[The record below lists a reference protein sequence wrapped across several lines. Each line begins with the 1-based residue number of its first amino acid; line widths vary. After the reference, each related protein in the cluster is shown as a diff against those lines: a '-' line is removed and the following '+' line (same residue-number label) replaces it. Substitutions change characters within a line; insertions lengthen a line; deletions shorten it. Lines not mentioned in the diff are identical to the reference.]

1 MRKRLLIV
9 FSVLLFLLC
18 LSVVS
23 ATDENTNSSIVAQDY
38 DGNEFYVDLG
48 GDDSNSGQLNSP
60 FNSINKAVEVSKS
73 NDNVVIHLGE
83 GTFEGNGNVMI
94 SINKAHLSQGGSITI
109 VGAGADKT
117 IIKGSSAYYAFN
129 IYADSV
135 VTLRDLSIV
144 DCKSV
149 EGGAI
154 CNSGTLLVDNCIF
167 RNNFAFNTGGAIS
180 SIENGDCKIYNS
192 VFINNSV
199 ICNDEYENANGG
211 AVYSLK
217 SDLLVDSCRFV
228 GNFAKGNCLNA
239 ISGGAIYSG
248 TTANLNIYSSTF
260 EDNVV
265 TNNGGAV
272 FSYSYVGIYD
282 STFLRNKGTGT
293 YSTGGSIYINGNSN
307 KYSVLNRNIFKDTS
321 VARQGGALYL
331 SYVNVTNCIFENAST
346 TDTGSSNGG
355 GAIYGSSF
363 NLKNNTMTNCVSK
376 SGNGNYIFASSG
388 FNGVVTIL
396 EGKTAD
402 VTSST
407 FTLNAT
413 ATDDMGHPIHGGS
426 YTFYL
431 DDIRIGSAS
440 SVNGFITGTFSKLL
454 DDGKYIVTVS
464 GPLNNNAIVKT
475 TTANVKIDRDYVD
488 YYVSPNGDDDN
499 NDGSKDKPFKTINK
513 AITEAFAKNIY
524 VNIYLLEGTYSGT
537 GNVNLELTKLLGY
550 LNIIGVDGKTIIDG
564 NDKDYAFNFGTTLN
578 VNIKNIIFT
587 NLYSKKYAG
596 LIKGGS
602 GDFTVNID
610 NCTFEKCNAKTLIQI
625 NGKVNDVIMRENVV
639 SSSFITNVISINNL
653 LFENNS
659 GNGHISAEKGIY
671 NSTFVNNKITVK
683 SSTDY
688 GIIYVS
694 RANFVS
700 SNNVFENNT
709 VKGLYINRGSANFT
723 SINDT
728 FVNNDGVSGGA
739 VKGGGTFINAKFINN
754 KATKGGAIY
763 HDYGVLTLKDCIF
776 ENNKADDGD
785 DIYGYIAPNG
795 LTGGSCLNMSNTL
808 TLVST
813 SSSNVKSELKAIFD
827 LGGLKVSGYNIKFYL
842 NGVYKG
848 SAPLVNGVATFVA
861 VANDGKYEIS
871 ASGDYINKTTVVKGV
886 LNVDANPVSVFDVY
900 VSGTGSDESGDGSL
914 AKPFATIKKAF
925 EYGMSQNTLS
935 LTIHIIGTLKGEGNV
950 NLDLAPLIDL
960 TIVGEN
966 KETSIIDAE
975 KNKYIFDFTPAY
987 DNVKVYLKNLTIK
1000 NGVTTTY
1007 PTQGGGKTVDV
1018 GLVRIDGYYLSVDD
1032 CVFRNTTGH
1041 GISADK
1047 LFSTLIVNNTKFIES
1062 SGGVYSATK
1071 ALNVI
1076 VANTEFINC
1085 NLGVNKNGRTV
1096 YLTGLIA
1103 VSDIFISSSS
1113 IPRYNVTQVLLDNVT
1128 FDGNYKGTKTVGSAL
1143 YLEGT
1148 NATVINSKFINLKD
1162 ISAIHAFSSSG
1173 YKCNVTIIGTYFE
1186 NNTRDIDYGY
1196 GATNDYRPIF
1206 WLINSTF
1213 INSGAFACP
1222 DMRYQ
1227 DAWWVVNNT
1236 KFINMTNQVLFRG
1249 SVSSTHKDD
1258 SLPDGVN
1265 NIITIINSLFLNN
1278 EKGVHFIG
1286 GNVTGSSFYNTVVT
1300 ASGRAYIVY
1309 LDNNFWNSS
1318 EPTYVYSPTISCDTW
1333 LVQAL
1338 VTDNASG
1345 PVQTIKL
1352 VYLAFNG
1359 TDYSYYDVS
1368 KVPIFDVNANLT
1380 VSNGVINPNKGI
1392 FNTDGLT
1399 ANYTYNGVGN
1409 QTVTATLSDGNIL
1422 KLNVTFYRI
1431 DTFTN
1436 MTISNNAPQ
1445 TGDYITVN
1453 VVVRDKNGKLLNGSV
1468 NVYLNSVLKGTIS
1481 LINGMGSF
1489 DVLAEKT
1496 GPCEIFVNYTGDLDN
1511 SYSSNMTIVSVKNT
1525 QMNVSV
1531 SDSDSASNVTF
1542 TVDFDHVA
1550 NGFVFVTIGGVT
1562 YNATVLGKEA
1572 KVIVPPLAV
1581 GKYDAIVSYNGVVNK
1596 TVAVNISPDRN
1607 PVLNISD
1614 IVMIYK
1620 DGTRMVAVLTDY
1632 KGNPIANATVY
1643 FSINGVT
1650 YVRTTDVNGSASIGL
1665 NLGSGVY
1672 GASVYY
1678 NGSDMYDK
1686 VSKNITVTI
1695 NPTVLADDLVK
1706 MYKNATKFSA
1716 KFTDSTGKALV
1727 NSDVRFNINGVFYT
1741 RTTDANGVASLAIN
1755 LRPGDY
1761 ILTAYNPVNGEQKG
1775 VTITVK
1781 SLIVQNDLTKYYLN
1795 ASRFQATIYNKDG
1808 SLAVN
1813 KNVTFNINGVFY
1825 IRTTD
1830 SNGVVSLAINLRP
1843 GDYII
1848 TTIFDGLDIGNKV
1861 TVLPT
1866 LVTKDLN
1873 MKYMDGSNF
1882 TAQTLDSQGKALAN
1896 QNVSFNVNGVFYHR
1910 ITNEDG
1916 IASLRIRL
1924 MSGEYIITSYWNNF
1938 QTGNTIK
1945 ISP

>member
-1 MRKRLLIV
+1 MRNKLAILILLI
-9 FSVLLFLLC
+9 LFIVSISC
-18 LSVVS
+18 VS
-23 ATDENTNSSIVAQDY
+23 AE
-38 DGNEFYVDLG
+38 
-48 GDDSNSGQLNSP
+48 DSNSVSVLSGSNSDVYVSPTGNDNNVGDVNNP
-60 FNSINKAVEVSKS
+60 FATINKAIDSNVS
-73 NDNVVIHLGE
+73 NIHLSE
-83 GTFEGNGNVMI
+83 GKFIGTGNNGLTI
-94 SINKAHLSQGGSITI
+94 ENKSITI
-109 VGAGADKT
+109 IGAGADKT
-117 IIKGSSAYYAFN
+117 IIDLNKTQFMDIKSTS
-129 IYADSV
+129 SV
-135 VTLRDLSIV
+135 VLTNLTIINGYT
-144 DCKSV
+144 KY
-149 EGGAI
+149 GGAI
-154 CNSGTLLVDNCIF
+154 YNNGNLTIQNCNF
-167 RNNFAFNTGGAIS
+167 
-180 SIENGDCKIYNS
+180 K
-192 VFINNSV
+192 NNS
-199 ICNDEYENANGG
+199 AT
-211 AVYSLK
+211 
-217 SDLLVDSCRFV
+217 
-228 GNFAKGNCLNA
+228 
-239 ISGGAIYSG
+239 SGGAIYNNG
-248 TTANLNIYSSTF
+248 NLDIYYSTF

-265 TNNGGAV
+265 TDRGGAV
-272 FSYSYVGIYD
+272 LSYSYVGIYD
-282 STFLRNKGTGT
+282 STFIRNKGTGT
-293 YSTGGSIYINGNSN
+293 SSTGGSIYINGNSN

-321 VARQGGALYL
+321 VVRQGGALYL

-363 NLKNNTMTNCVSK
+363 NLKNNTMTNCVAK
-376 SGNGNYIFASSG
+376 SGNGNYIFASYD

-402 VTSST
+402 ITSST

-413 ATDDMGHPIHGGS
+413 VTDDMGHPIHGGS

-440 SVNGFITGTFSKLL
+440 SVNGFINGTFSKLL
-454 DDGKYIVTVS
+454 DDGKYTVTVS
-464 GPLNNNAIVKT
+464 DPLNDNAVVKKA
-475 TTANVKIDRDYVD
+475 TANVKIDRDYVD
-488 YYVSPNGDDDN
+488 YYVSPDGDDVN

-564 NDKDYAFNFGTTLN
+564 NGKDYAFNFGTTLN
-578 VNIKNIIFT
+578 VNLKNIIFT
-587 NLYSKKYAG
+587 NLYNKKYVD

-610 NCTFEKCNAKTLIQI
+610 NCTFEKCNARYLIKTNGEI
-625 NGKVNDVIMRENVV
+625 NNVIMRDNNIA
-639 SSSFITNVISINNL
+639 SSFISGAISIDNL

-659 GNGHISAEKGIY
+659 GNGQISSIEKGIY
-671 NSTFVNNKITVK
+671 NSTFINNKITAK
-683 SSTDY
+683 STNDY
-688 GIIYVS
+688 GIISVS
-694 RANFVS
+694 DANFVS

-709 VKGLYINRGSANFT
+709 VKGFSISRGCANFT

-728 FVNNDGVSGGA
+728 FINNAGVTGGA
-739 VKGGGTFINAKFINN
+739 VKGGGTFIHAKFINN
-754 KATKGGAIY
+754 TATKGGAIY
-763 HDYGVLTLKDCIF
+763 HDSNALTLKDCIF

-785 DIYGYIAPNG
+785 DIYGYIATNG
-795 LTGGSCLNMSNTL
+795 MTRGLCLNMSNTL

-813 SSSNVKSELKAIFD
+813 NSSSIKSELKAIFD

-871 ASGDYINKTTVVKGV
+871 ASGDYINKTTVVNGV

-935 LTIHIIGTLKGEGNV
+935 LIIHIIGTLKGEGNV

-1000 NGVTTTY
+1000 NGVTTKY
-1007 PTQGGGKTVDV
+1007 PSQGGGATVDV
-1018 GLVRIDGYYLSVDD
+1018 GLVRIDGYYLNVDN

-1128 FDGNYKGTKTVGSAL
+1128 FDGKYNGTKTVGSAL

-1196 GATNDYRPIF
+1196 GQTNDYRPIF

-1222 DMRYQ
+1222 DIRYQ

-1249 SVSSTHKDD
+1249 SISSTHKDD
-1258 SLPDGVN
+1258 PLPDGVN

-1278 EKGVHFIG
+1278 EKGVRFIG

-1300 ASGRAYIVY
+1300 AGGSYGVY

-1318 EPTYVYSPTISCDTW
+1318 EPTYVYSPSISCGSW
-1333 LVQAL
+1333 IVPAL

-1368 KVPIFDVNANLT
+1368 KVPILDVNAT
-1380 VSNGVINPNKGI
+1380 FSVSGGIINPGAGI
-1392 FNTDGLT
+1392 FTRDGLT

-1562 YNATVLGKEA
+1562 YNATVSGKEA

-1632 KGNPIANATVY
+1632 LGNPIANAIVY
-1643 FSINGVT
+1643 FTINGKT
-1650 YVRTTDVNGSASIGL
+1650 YNKTTDVNGTASMGL
-1665 NLGSGVY
+1665 NLASNVY
-1672 GASVYY
+1672 KATVSY
-1678 NGSDMYDK
+1678 NGSDKYNA

-1695 NPTVLADDLVK
+1695 NPTIVADDLVK
-1706 MYKNATKFSA
+1706 MYQNATRFYA
-1716 KFTDSTGKALV
+1716 KFTDSTGKAIA
-1727 NSDVRFNINGVFYT
+1727 NKEIRFNINGVFYT
-1741 RTTDANGVASLAIN
+1741 KKTDKDGMADLGIM
-1755 LRPGDY
+1755 LRPGSY
-1761 ILTAYNPVNGEQKG
+1761 ILTAYNPVTGEEKG
-1775 VTITVK
+1775 FNITVK
-1781 SLIVQNDLTKYYLN
+1781 SLIMQNDLTKYYLN
-1795 ASRFQATIYNKDG
+1795 ASRFEATVYNKDG
-1808 SLAVN
+1808 FLAVN
-1813 KNVTFNINGVFY
+1813 KEVTFNINGVFY
-1825 IRTTD
+1825 TKTTD
-1830 SNGVVSLAINLRP
+1830 KNGVASLGIALRP
-1843 GDYII
+1843 GNYTI
-1848 TTIFDGLDIGNKV
+1848 TTMYDGLDIGNRV
-1861 TVLPT
+1861 SVLPT

-1873 MKYMDGSNF
+1873 MKHLDGSNF
-1882 TAQTLDSQGKALAN
+1882 TALTLDGQGKPLAN
-1896 QNVSFNVNGVFYHR
+1896 QNVSFNVNGVFYHKV
-1910 ITNEDG
+1910 TNKEG
-1916 IASLRIRL
+1916 IASLGIRL
-1924 MSGEYIITSYWNNF
+1924 MSGEYIITSYWNDF

>member
-1 MRKRLLIV
+1 MRNKLAILTLLI
-9 FSVLLFLLC
+9 LFIVSISC
-18 LSVVS
+18 VS
-23 ATDENTNSSIVAQDY
+23 AE
-38 DGNEFYVDLG
+38 
-48 GDDSNSGQLNSP
+48 DSNSVSVLSDSNSDVYVSPTGNDNNVGDVNNP
-60 FNSINKAVEVSKS
+60 FATINKAIDSNVS
-73 NDNVVIHLGE
+73 NIHLSE
-83 GTFEGNGNVMI
+83 GKFIGAGNNGLTI
-94 SINKAHLSQGGSITI
+94 ENKSITI
-109 VGAGADKT
+109 IGAGADKT
-117 IIKGSSAYYAFN
+117 IIDLNKTQFMDIKSTS
-129 IYADSV
+129 SV
-135 VTLRDLSIV
+135 VLTNLTIINGYT
-144 DCKSV
+144 KY
-149 EGGAI
+149 GGAI
-154 CNSGTLLVDNCIF
+154 YNNGNLTIQNCNF
-167 RNNFAFNTGGAIS
+167 
-180 SIENGDCKIYNS
+180 K
-192 VFINNSV
+192 NNS
-199 ICNDEYENANGG
+199 AT
-211 AVYSLK
+211 
-217 SDLLVDSCRFV
+217 
-228 GNFAKGNCLNA
+228 
-239 ISGGAIYSG
+239 SGGAIYSG
-248 TTANLNIYSSTF
+248 TSANLDIYYSTF

-265 TNNGGAV
+265 TDRGGAI

-282 STFLRNKGTGT
+282 STFIRNKGTGT
-293 YSTGGSIYINGNSN
+293 SSTGGSIYINGNSN

-321 VARQGGALYL
+321 VARQGGAIYL
-331 SYVNVTNCIFENAST
+331 SYGNVTNCIFENAST
-346 TDTGSSNGG
+346 TATGSSYGG

-363 NLKNNTMTNCVSK
+363 NLKNNTMTNCVAK

-402 VTSST
+402 ITSST

-440 SVNGFITGTFSKLL
+440 SVNGFINGTFSKLL
-454 DDGKYIVTVS
+454 DDGKYTVTVS
-464 GPLNNNAIVKT
+464 GPLNDNAVVKKA
-475 TTANVKIDRDYVD
+475 TANVKIDRDYVD
-488 YYVSPNGDDDN
+488 YYVSPDGDDVN

-564 NDKDYAFNFGTTLN
+564 NGKDYAFNFGTTLN

-587 NLYSKKYAG
+587 NLYNKKYAG
-596 LIKGGS
+596 LIEGGS

-610 NCTFEKCNAKTLIQI
+610 NCTFEKCNAKYLIETNGEI
-625 NGKVNDVIMRENVV
+625 NNVIMRDNNIA
-639 SSSFITNVISINNL
+639 SSFISGAVSIDNL

-659 GNGHISAEKGIY
+659 NGQIRSIEKGIY
-671 NSTFVNNKITVK
+671 NSTFINNKITAK
-683 SSTDY
+683 STNDY
-688 GIIYVS
+688 GIISVS
-694 RANFVS
+694 DANFVS

-709 VKGLYINRGSANFT
+709 VKGFSISRGCANFT

-728 FVNNDGVSGGA
+728 FINNAGVTGGA
-739 VKGGGTFINAKFINN
+739 VKGGGTFIHAKFINN
-754 KATKGGAIY
+754 TATKGGAIY
-763 HDYGVLTLKDCIF
+763 HDSNVLTLKDCIF

-785 DIYGYIAPNG
+785 DIYGFIATNG
-795 LTGGSCLNMSNTL
+795 MTGGLCLNMSNTL

-813 SSSNVKSELKAIFD
+813 NSSSIKSELKAIFD

-848 SAPLVNGVATFVA
+848 SAPLVNSVATFVA

-871 ASGDYINKTTVVKGV
+871 ASGDYINKTTVVNGV

-935 LTIHIIGTLKGEGNV
+935 LIIHIIGTLKGEGNV

-1000 NGVTTTY
+1000 NGVTTKY
-1007 PTQGGGKTVDV
+1007 PSQGGGATVDV
-1018 GLVRIDGYYLSVDD
+1018 GLVRIDGYYLNVDD

-1128 FDGNYKGTKTVGSAL
+1128 FDGNYNGTKTVGSAL

-1148 NATVINSKFINLKD
+1148 NTTVINSKFINLKD

-1196 GATNDYRPIF
+1196 GQTNDYRPIF

-1222 DMRYQ
+1222 DIRYQ

-1249 SVSSTHKDD
+1249 SISSTHKDD
-1258 SLPDGVN
+1258 PLPDGVN

-1278 EKGVHFIG
+1278 EKGVRFIG

-1300 ASGRAYIVY
+1300 AGGSYGVY

-1318 EPTYVYSPTISCDTW
+1318 EPTYVYSPSISCGSW
-1333 LVQAL
+1333 IVPAL

-1368 KVPIFDVNANLT
+1368 KVPILDVNAT
-1380 VSNGVINPNKGI
+1380 FSVSGGIINPGAGI
-1392 FNTDGLT
+1392 FTRDGLT

-1409 QTVTATLSDGNIL
+1409 QVVTATLSDGNIL

-1562 YNATVLGKEA
+1562 YNATVSGKEA

-1775 VTITVK
+1775 VNITVK

-1873 MKYMDGSNF
+1873 MKYLDGSNF
-1882 TAQTLDSQGKALAN
+1882 TAQVLDGKGTPLAN
-1896 QNVSFNVNGVFYHR
+1896 QTVSFNVNGVFYHR

>member
-1 MRKRLLIV
+1 MRNKLAILILLI
-9 FSVLLFLLC
+9 LFIVSISC
-18 LSVVS
+18 VS
-23 ATDENTNSSIVAQDY
+23 AE
-38 DGNEFYVDLG
+38 
-48 GDDSNSGQLNSP
+48 DSNSVSVLSGSNSDVYVSPTGNDNNVGDVNNP
-60 FNSINKAVEVSKS
+60 FATINKAIDSNVS
-73 NDNVVIHLGE
+73 NIHLSE
-83 GTFEGNGNVMI
+83 GKFIGTGNNGLTI
-94 SINKAHLSQGGSITI
+94 ENKSITI
-109 VGAGADKT
+109 IGAGADKT
-117 IIKGSSAYYAFN
+117 IIDLNKTQFMDIKSTS
-129 IYADSV
+129 SV
-135 VTLRDLSIV
+135 VLTNLTIINGYT
-144 DCKSV
+144 KY
-149 EGGAI
+149 GGAI
-154 CNSGTLLVDNCIF
+154 YNNGNLTIQNCNF
-167 RNNFAFNTGGAIS
+167 
-180 SIENGDCKIYNS
+180 K
-192 VFINNSV
+192 NNS
-199 ICNDEYENANGG
+199 AT
-211 AVYSLK
+211 
-217 SDLLVDSCRFV
+217 
-228 GNFAKGNCLNA
+228 
-239 ISGGAIYSG
+239 SGGAIYNNG
-248 TTANLNIYSSTF
+248 NLDIYYSTF

-265 TNNGGAV
+265 TDRGGAV
-272 FSYSYVGIYD
+272 LSYSYVGIYD
-282 STFLRNKGTGT
+282 STFIRNKGTGT
-293 YSTGGSIYINGNSN
+293 SSTGGSIYINGNSN

-321 VARQGGALYL
+321 VVRRGGALYL

-363 NLKNNTMTNCVSK
+363 NLKNNTMTNCVAK
-376 SGNGNYIFASSG
+376 SGNGNYIFASYD

-402 VTSST
+402 ITSST

-440 SVNGFITGTFSKLL
+440 SVNGFINGTFSKLL
-454 DDGKYIVTVS
+454 DDGKYTVTVS
-464 GPLNNNAIVKT
+464 DPLNDNAVVKKA
-475 TTANVKIDRDYVD
+475 TANVKIDRDYVD
-488 YYVSPNGDDDN
+488 YYVSPDGDDVN

-564 NDKDYAFNFGTTLN
+564 NGKDYAFNFGTTLN
-578 VNIKNIIFT
+578 VNLKNIIFT
-587 NLYSKKYAG
+587 NLYNKKYVD

-610 NCTFEKCNAKTLIQI
+610 NCTFEKCNARYLIKTNGEI
-625 NGKVNDVIMRENVV
+625 NNVIMRDNNIA
-639 SSSFITNVISINNL
+639 SSFISGAISIDNL

-659 GNGHISAEKGIY
+659 GNGQISSIEKGIY
-671 NSTFVNNKITVK
+671 NSTFINNKITAK
-683 SSTDY
+683 STNDY
-688 GIIYVS
+688 GIISVS
-694 RANFVS
+694 DANFVS

-709 VKGLYINRGSANFT
+709 VKGFSISRGCANFT

-728 FVNNDGVSGGA
+728 FINNAGVTGGA
-739 VKGGGTFINAKFINN
+739 VKGGGTFIHAKFINN
-754 KATKGGAIY
+754 TATKGGAIY
-763 HDYGVLTLKDCIF
+763 HDSGALTLKDCIF

-785 DIYGYIAPNG
+785 DIYGFIATNMNWN
-795 LTGGSCLNMSNTL
+795 LCLNMSNTL

-813 SSSNVKSELKAIFD
+813 NSSSIKSELNAIFD

-871 ASGDYINKTTVVKGV
+871 ASGDYINKTTVVNGV

-935 LTIHIIGTLKGEGNV
+935 LIIHIIGTLKGEGNV

-1000 NGVTTTY
+1000 NGVTTKY
-1007 PTQGGGKTVDV
+1007 PSQGSGYVVDT
-1018 GLVRIDGYYLSVDD
+1018 GLVRIDGYYLNVDN

-1062 SGGVYSATK
+1062 SGGVSSAR

-1085 NLGVNKNGRTV
+1085 NLGVINNGRTV

-1103 VSDIFISSSS
+1103 ISDIFSSTSSS
-1113 IPRYNVTQVLLDNVT
+1113 PRYNVTQVLLDNVT
-1128 FDGNYKGTKTVGSAL
+1128 FDGNYNGTKTVGSAL
-1143 YLEGT
+1143 YLSGT
-1148 NATVINSKFINLKD
+1148 NTTVINSKFINLKD

-1196 GATNDYRPIF
+1196 GQTNDYRPIF

-1249 SVSSTHKDD
+1249 SVSSPHKDD
-1258 SLPDGVN
+1258 PLPDGVN

-1278 EKGVHFIG
+1278 EKGVRFIG

-1300 ASGRAYIVY
+1300 AGGSYGVY

-1318 EPTYVYSPTISCDTW
+1318 EPTYVYSPSISCGSW
-1333 LVQAL
+1333 IVPAL

-1368 KVPIFDVNANLT
+1368 KVPILDVNAT
-1380 VSNGVINPNKGI
+1380 FSVSGGIINPGAGI
-1392 FNTDGLT
+1392 FTRDGLT

-1409 QTVTATLSDGNIL
+1409 QVVTATLSDGNIL

-1436 MTISNNAPQ
+1436 MTISNNVPQ

-1562 YNATVLGKEA
+1562 YNATVSGKEA

-1632 KGNPIANATVY
+1632 LGNPIANAIVY
-1643 FSINGVT
+1643 FTINGQT
-1650 YVRTTDVNGSASIGL
+1650 YNKTTDVNGTASMGL
-1665 NLGSGVY
+1665 NLASNVY
-1672 GASVYY
+1672 KTTVSYK
-1678 NGSDMYDK
+1678 GSDKYNA

-1695 NPTVLADDLVK
+1695 NPTIVADDLVK
-1706 MYKNATKFSA
+1706 MYQNATRFYA
-1716 KFTDSTGKALV
+1716 KFTDSTGKAIA
-1727 NSDVRFNINGVFYT
+1727 NKEIRFNINGVFYT
-1741 RTTDANGVASLAIN
+1741 KKTDKDGVADLGIM
-1755 LRPGDY
+1755 LRPGNY
-1761 ILTAYNPVNGEQKG
+1761 ILTAYNPVTGEEKG
-1775 VTITVK
+1775 FNITVK
-1781 SLIVQNDLTKYYLN
+1781 SLIMQNDLTKYYLN
-1795 ASRFQATIYNKDG
+1795 ASRFEATVYNKDG

-1813 KNVTFNINGVFY
+1813 KEVTFNINGVFY
-1825 IRTTD
+1825 HKKTD
-1830 SNGVVSLAINLRP
+1830 ENGVASLGIALRP
-1843 GDYII
+1843 GEYTI
-1848 TTIFDGLDIGNKV
+1848 TTMYDGLDIGNRV
-1861 TVLPT
+1861 SVLPT

-1873 MKYMDGSNF
+1873 MKHLDGSNF
-1882 TAQTLDSQGKALAN
+1882 TALTLDGQGKPLAN
-1896 QNVSFNVNGVFYHR
+1896 QNVSFNVNGVFYHKV
-1910 ITNEDG
+1910 TNKEG
-1916 IASLRIRL
+1916 IASLGIRL
-1924 MSGEYIITSYWNNF
+1924 MSGEYIITSYWNDF

-1945 ISP
+1945 ISS

>member
-1 MRKRLLIV
+1 MRNKLAILILLI
-9 FSVLLFLLC
+9 LFIVSISC
-18 LSVVS
+18 VS
-23 ATDENTNSSIVAQDY
+23 AE
-38 DGNEFYVDLG
+38 
-48 GDDSNSGQLNSP
+48 DSNSVSVLSGSNSDVYVSPTGNDNNVGDVNNP
-60 FNSINKAVEVSKS
+60 FATINKAIDSNVS
-73 NDNVVIHLGE
+73 NIHLSE
-83 GTFEGNGNVMI
+83 GKFIGTGNNGLTI
-94 SINKAHLSQGGSITI
+94 ENKSITI
-109 VGAGADKT
+109 IGAGADKT
-117 IIKGSSAYYAFN
+117 IIDLNKTQFMDIKSTS
-129 IYADSV
+129 SV
-135 VTLRDLSIV
+135 VLTNLTIINGYT
-144 DCKSV
+144 KY
-149 EGGAI
+149 GGAI
-154 CNSGTLLVDNCIF
+154 YNNGNLTIQNCNF
-167 RNNFAFNTGGAIS
+167 
-180 SIENGDCKIYNS
+180 K
-192 VFINNSV
+192 NNS
-199 ICNDEYENANGG
+199 AT
-211 AVYSLK
+211 
-217 SDLLVDSCRFV
+217 
-228 GNFAKGNCLNA
+228 
-239 ISGGAIYSG
+239 SGGAIYSG
-248 TTANLNIYSSTF
+248 TSANLDIYYSTF

-265 TNNGGAV
+265 TDRGGAI

-282 STFLRNKGTGT
+282 STFIRNKGTGT
-293 YSTGGSIYINGNSN
+293 SSTGGSIYINGNSN

-321 VARQGGALYL
+321 VARQGGAIYL
-331 SYVNVTNCIFENAST
+331 SYGNVTNCIFENAST
-346 TDTGSSNGG
+346 TATGSSYGG

-363 NLKNNTMTNCVSK
+363 NLKNNTMTNCVAK

-402 VTSST
+402 ITSST

-440 SVNGFITGTFSKLL
+440 SVNGFINGTFSKLL
-454 DDGKYIVTVS
+454 DDGKYTVTVS
-464 GPLNNNAIVKT
+464 GPLNDNAVVKKA
-475 TTANVKIDRDYVD
+475 TANVKIDRDYVD
-488 YYVSPNGDDDN
+488 YYVSPDGDDVN

-564 NDKDYAFNFGTTLN
+564 NGKDYAFNFGTTLN

-587 NLYSKKYAG
+587 NLYNKKYAG
-596 LIKGGS
+596 LIEGGS

-610 NCTFEKCNAKTLIQI
+610 NCTFEKCNAKYLIETNGEI
-625 NGKVNDVIMRENVV
+625 NNVIMRDNNIASRFISGAV
-639 SSSFITNVISINNL
+639 SIDNL

-659 GNGHISAEKGIY
+659 GNGQISSIEKGIY
-671 NSTFVNNKITVK
+671 NSTFINNKITAK
-683 SSTDY
+683 STNDY
-688 GIIYVS
+688 GIISVS
-694 RANFVS
+694 DANFVS

-709 VKGLYINRGSANFT
+709 VKGFSISRGCANFT

-728 FVNNDGVSGGA
+728 FINNAGVTGGA
-739 VKGGGTFINAKFINN
+739 VKGGGTFIHAKFINN
-754 KATKGGAIY
+754 TATKGGAIY
-763 HDYGVLTLKDCIF
+763 HDSNVLTLKDCIF

-785 DIYGYIAPNG
+785 DIYGFIATNG
-795 LTGGSCLNMSNTL
+795 MTGGLCLNMSNTL

-813 SSSNVKSELKAIFD
+813 NSSSIKSELKAIFD

-848 SAPLVNGVATFVA
+848 SAPLVNSVATFVA

-871 ASGDYINKTTVVKGV
+871 ASGDYINKTTVVNGV

-935 LTIHIIGTLKGEGNV
+935 LIIHIIGTLKGEGNV

-1000 NGVTTTY
+1000 NGVTTKY
-1007 PTQGGGKTVDV
+1007 PSQGGGATVDV
-1018 GLVRIDGYYLSVDD
+1018 GLVRIDGYYLNVDD

-1103 VSDIFISSSS
+1103 VSDIFSSSS
-1113 IPRYNVTQVLLDNVT
+1113 SSPRYNVTQVLLDNVT
-1128 FDGNYKGTKTVGSAL
+1128 FDGKYNGTKTVGSAL

-1196 GATNDYRPIF
+1196 GQTNDYRPIF

-1222 DMRYQ
+1222 DIRYQ

-1249 SVSSTHKDD
+1249 SISSTHKDD
-1258 SLPDGVN
+1258 PLPDGVN

-1278 EKGVHFIG
+1278 EKGVRFIG

-1300 ASGRAYIVY
+1300 AGGSYGVY

-1318 EPTYVYSPTISCDTW
+1318 EPTYVYSPSISCGSW
-1333 LVQAL
+1333 IVPAL

-1368 KVPIFDVNANLT
+1368 KVPILDVNAT
-1380 VSNGVINPNKGI
+1380 FSVSGGIINPGAGI
-1392 FNTDGLT
+1392 FTRDGLT

-1620 DGTRMVAVLTDY
+1620 DGTKMVAVLTDY
-1632 KGNPIANATVY
+1632 LGNPIANATVY
-1643 FSINGVT
+1643 FTINGKT
-1650 YVRTTDVNGSASIGL
+1650 YAKSTDANGTASMGL
-1665 NLGSGVY
+1665 NLASNVY
-1672 GASVYY
+1672 KATVSY
-1678 NGSDMYDK
+1678 NGSDMYNA

-1695 NPTVLADDLVK
+1695 NPTIISKDLVK
-1706 MYKNATKFSA
+1706 MYQNATRFYA
-1716 KFTDSTGKALV
+1716 KFTDSTGKAIA
-1727 NSDVRFNINGVFYT
+1727 NKEIRFNINGVFYT
-1741 RTTDANGVASLAIN
+1741 KKTDKDGVADLGIM
-1755 LRPGDY
+1755 LRPGSY
-1761 ILTAYNPVNGEQKG
+1761 ILTAYNPVTGEEKG
-1775 VTITVK
+1775 FNITVK
-1781 SLIVQNDLTKYYLN
+1781 SLIMQNDLTKYYLN
-1795 ASRFQATIYNKDG
+1795 ASKFQATVYNKDG

-1813 KNVTFNINGVFY
+1813 KEVTFNINGVFY
-1825 IRTTD
+1825 HKKTD
-1830 SNGVVSLAINLRP
+1830 EKGVASLGIALRP
-1843 GDYII
+1843 GNYTI
-1848 TTIFDGLDIGNKV
+1848 TTMYDGLDIGNRV
-1861 TVLPT
+1861 SVLPT

-1873 MKYMDGSNF
+1873 MKHLDGSNF
-1882 TAQTLDSQGKALAN
+1882 TALTLDGQGKPLAN
-1896 QNVSFNVNGVFYHR
+1896 QNVSFNVNGVFYHKV
-1910 ITNEDG
+1910 TNKEG
-1916 IASLRIRL
+1916 IASLGIRL
-1924 MSGEYIITSYWNNF
+1924 MSGEYIITSYWNDF

>member
-1 MRKRLLIV
+1 MRNKLAILILLI
-9 FSVLLFLLC
+9 LFIVSISC
-18 LSVVS
+18 VS
-23 ATDENTNSSIVAQDY
+23 AE
-38 DGNEFYVDLG
+38 
-48 GDDSNSGQLNSP
+48 DSNSVSVLSGSNSDVYVSPTGNDNNVGDVNNP
-60 FNSINKAVEVSKS
+60 FATINKAIDSNVS
-73 NDNVVIHLGE
+73 NIHLSE
-83 GTFEGNGNVMI
+83 GKFIGTGNNGLTI
-94 SINKAHLSQGGSITI
+94 ENKSITI
-109 VGAGADKT
+109 IGAGADKT
-117 IIKGSSAYYAFN
+117 IIDLNKTQFMDIKSTS
-129 IYADSV
+129 SV
-135 VTLRDLSIV
+135 VLTNLTIINGYT
-144 DCKSV
+144 KY
-149 EGGAI
+149 GGAI
-154 CNSGTLLVDNCIF
+154 YNNGNLTIQNCNF
-167 RNNFAFNTGGAIS
+167 
-180 SIENGDCKIYNS
+180 K
-192 VFINNSV
+192 NNS
-199 ICNDEYENANGG
+199 AT
-211 AVYSLK
+211 
-217 SDLLVDSCRFV
+217 
-228 GNFAKGNCLNA
+228 
-239 ISGGAIYSG
+239 SGGAIYNNG
-248 TTANLNIYSSTF
+248 NLDIYYSTF

-265 TNNGGAV
+265 TGRGGAI

-282 STFLRNKGTGT
+282 STFIRNKGTGT
-293 YSTGGSIYINGNSN
+293 SSTGGSIYINGNSN
-307 KYSVLNRNIFKDTS
+307 KYSVLNRNIFKDTF
-321 VARQGGALYL
+321 VVQKGGALYL

-363 NLKNNTMTNCVSK
+363 NLKNNTMTNCVAK
-376 SGNGNYIFASSG
+376 SGNGNYIFASYD

-402 VTSST
+402 ITSST

-440 SVNGFITGTFSKLL
+440 SVNGFINGTFSKLL
-454 DDGKYIVTVS
+454 DDGKYTVTVS
-464 GPLNNNAIVKT
+464 GPLNDNAVVKKA
-475 TTANVKIDRDYVD
+475 TANVKIDRDYVD
-488 YYVSPNGDDDN
+488 YYVSPDGDDVN

-564 NDKDYAFNFGTTLN
+564 NGKDYAFNFGTTLN
-578 VNIKNIIFT
+578 VNLKNIIFT
-587 NLYSKKYAG
+587 NLYNKKYVD

-610 NCTFEKCNAKTLIQI
+610 NCTFEKCNARYLIKTNGEI
-625 NGKVNDVIMRENVV
+625 NNVIMRDNNIA
-639 SSSFITNVISINNL
+639 SSFISGAISIDNL

-659 GNGHISAEKGIY
+659 GNGQISSIEKGIY
-671 NSTFVNNKITVK
+671 NSTFINNKITAK
-683 SSTDY
+683 STNDY
-688 GIIYVS
+688 GIISVS
-694 RANFVS
+694 DANFVS

-709 VKGLYINRGSANFT
+709 VKGFSISRECANFT

-728 FVNNDGVSGGA
+728 FINNAGVTGGA
-739 VKGGGTFINAKFINN
+739 VKGGGTFIHAKFINN
-754 KATKGGAIY
+754 TATKGGAIY
-763 HDYGVLTLKDCIF
+763 HDSNALTLKDCIF

-785 DIYGYIAPNG
+785 DIYGYIATNG
-795 LTGGSCLNMSNTL
+795 MTRGLCLNMSNTL

-813 SSSNVKSELKAIFD
+813 NSSSIKSELKAIFD

-871 ASGDYINKTTVVKGV
+871 ASGDYINKTTVVNGV

-935 LTIHIIGTLKGEGNV
+935 LIIHIIGTLKGEGNV

-1000 NGVTTTY
+1000 NGVTTKY
-1007 PTQGGGKTVDV
+1007 PSQGGGATVDV
-1018 GLVRIDGYYLSVDD
+1018 GLVRIDGYYLNVDN

-1128 FDGNYKGTKTVGSAL
+1128 FDGNYNGTKTVGSAL

-1196 GATNDYRPIF
+1196 GQTNDYRPIF

-1222 DMRYQ
+1222 DIRYQ

-1249 SVSSTHKDD
+1249 SISSTHKDD
-1258 SLPDGVN
+1258 PLPDGVN

-1278 EKGVHFIG
+1278 EKGVRFIG

-1300 ASGRAYIVY
+1300 AGGSYGVY

-1318 EPTYVYSPTISCDTW
+1318 EPTYVYSPSISCGSW
-1333 LVQAL
+1333 IVPAL

-1368 KVPIFDVNANLT
+1368 KVPILDVNAT
-1380 VSNGVINPNKGI
+1380 FSVSGGIINPGAGI
-1392 FNTDGLT
+1392 FTRDGLT

-1409 QTVTATLSDGNIL
+1409 QVVTATLSDGNIL

-1436 MTISNNAPQ
+1436 MTISNNVPQ

-1468 NVYLNSVLKGTIS
+1468 NVYLNSVLKGIIS

-1562 YNATVLGKEA
+1562 YNATVSGKEA

-1632 KGNPIANATVY
+1632 LGNPIANAIVY
-1643 FSINGVT
+1643 FTINGKT
-1650 YVRTTDVNGSASIGL
+1650 YNKTTDVNGTASMGL
-1665 NLGSGVY
+1665 NLASNVY
-1672 GASVYY
+1672 KATVSY
-1678 NGSDMYDK
+1678 NGSDKYNA

-1695 NPTVLADDLVK
+1695 NPTIISKDLVK
-1706 MYKNATKFSA
+1706 MYQNATRFYA
-1716 KFTDSTGKALV
+1716 KFTDSTGKAIA
-1727 NSDVRFNINGVFYT
+1727 NKEIRFNINGVFYT
-1741 RTTDANGVASLAIN
+1741 KKTDKDGVADLGIM
-1755 LRPGDY
+1755 LRPGNY
-1761 ILTAYNPVNGEQKG
+1761 ILTAYNSVTGEEKG
-1775 VTITVK
+1775 FNITVK
-1781 SLIVQNDLTKYYLN
+1781 SLIMQNDLTKYYLN
-1795 ASRFQATIYNKDG
+1795 ASRFEATVYNKDG

-1813 KNVTFNINGVFY
+1813 KEVTFNINGVFY
-1825 IRTTD
+1825 HKKTD
-1830 SNGVVSLAINLRP
+1830 ENGVASLGIALRP
-1843 GDYII
+1843 GEYTI
-1848 TTIFDGLDIGNKV
+1848 TTMVDGLDIGNRV
-1861 TVLPT
+1861 SVLPT

-1873 MKYMDGSNF
+1873 MKHLDGSNF
-1882 TAQTLDSQGKALAN
+1882 TALTLDGQGKPLAN
-1896 QNVSFNVNGVFYHR
+1896 QNVSFNVNGVFYHKV
-1910 ITNEDG
+1910 TNKDG
-1916 IASLRIRL
+1916 IASLGIRL
-1924 MSGEYIITSYWNNF
+1924 MSGEYIITSYWNDF

-1945 ISP
+1945 ISS

>member
-1 MRKRLLIV
+1 MRNKLAILILLI
-9 FSVLLFLLC
+9 LFIVSISC
-18 LSVVS
+18 VS
-23 ATDENTNSSIVAQDY
+23 AE
-38 DGNEFYVDLG
+38 
-48 GDDSNSGQLNSP
+48 DSNSVSVLSGSNSDVYVSPTGNDNNVGDVNNP
-60 FNSINKAVEVSKS
+60 FATINKAIDSNVS
-73 NDNVVIHLGE
+73 NIHLSE
-83 GTFEGNGNVMI
+83 GKFIGTGNNGLTI
-94 SINKAHLSQGGSITI
+94 ENKSITI
-109 VGAGADKT
+109 IGAGADKT
-117 IIKGSSAYYAFN
+117 IIDLNKTQFMDIKSTS
-129 IYADSV
+129 SV
-135 VTLRDLSIV
+135 VLTNLTIINGYT
-144 DCKSV
+144 KY
-149 EGGAI
+149 GGAI
-154 CNSGTLLVDNCIF
+154 YNNGNLTIQNCNF
-167 RNNFAFNTGGAIS
+167 
-180 SIENGDCKIYNS
+180 K
-192 VFINNSV
+192 NNS
-199 ICNDEYENANGG
+199 AT
-211 AVYSLK
+211 
-217 SDLLVDSCRFV
+217 
-228 GNFAKGNCLNA
+228 
-239 ISGGAIYSG
+239 SGGAIYSG
-248 TTANLNIYSSTF
+248 TSANLDIYYSTF

-265 TNNGGAV
+265 TDRGGAI

-282 STFLRNKGTGT
+282 STFIRNKGTGT
-293 YSTGGSIYINGNSN
+293 SSTGGSIYINGNSN

-321 VARQGGALYL
+321 VARQGGAIYL
-331 SYVNVTNCIFENAST
+331 SYGNVTNCIFENAST
-346 TDTGSSNGG
+346 TATGSSYGG

-363 NLKNNTMTNCVSK
+363 NLKNNTMTNCVAK

-402 VTSST
+402 ITSST

-440 SVNGFITGTFSKLL
+440 SVNGFINGTFSKLL
-454 DDGKYIVTVS
+454 DDGKYTVTVS
-464 GPLNNNAIVKT
+464 GPLNDNAVVKKA
-475 TTANVKIDRDYVD
+475 TANVKIDRDYVD
-488 YYVSPNGDDDN
+488 YYVSPDGDDVN

-564 NDKDYAFNFGTTLN
+564 NGKDYAFNFGTTLN

-587 NLYSKKYAG
+587 NLYNKKYAG
-596 LIKGGS
+596 LIEGGS

-610 NCTFEKCNAKTLIQI
+610 NCTFEKCNAKYLIETNGEI
-625 NGKVNDVIMRENVV
+625 NNVIMRDNNIA
-639 SSSFITNVISINNL
+639 SSFISGAVSIDNL

-659 GNGHISAEKGIY
+659 GNGQISSIEKGIY
-671 NSTFVNNKITVK
+671 NSTFINNKITAK
-683 SSTDY
+683 STNDY
-688 GIIYVS
+688 GIISVS
-694 RANFVS
+694 DANFVS

-709 VKGLYINRGSANFT
+709 VKGFSISRGCANFT

-728 FVNNDGVSGGA
+728 FINNAGVTGGA
-739 VKGGGTFINAKFINN
+739 VKGGGTFIHAKFINN
-754 KATKGGAIY
+754 TATKGGAIY
-763 HDYGVLTLKDCIF
+763 HDSNVLTLKDCIF

-785 DIYGYIAPNG
+785 DIYGFIATNG
-795 LTGGSCLNMSNTL
+795 MTGGLCLNMSNTL

-813 SSSNVKSELKAIFD
+813 NSSSIKSELKAIFD

-848 SAPLVNGVATFVA
+848 SAPLVNSVATFVA

-871 ASGDYINKTTVVKGV
+871 ASGDYINKTTVVNGV

-1007 PTQGGGKTVDV
+1007 PTQGGGKTADV

-1103 VSDIFISSSS
+1103 VSDIFSSTSFS
-1113 IPRYNVTQVLLDNVT
+1113 PRYNVTQVLLDNVT
-1128 FDGNYKGTKTVGSAL
+1128 FDGNYNGTKTVGSAL
-1143 YLEGT
+1143 YLSGT
-1148 NATVINSKFINLKD
+1148 NTTVINSKFTNLKD

-1196 GATNDYRPIF
+1196 GQTNDYRPIF

-1222 DMRYQ
+1222 DMRYR

-1249 SVSSTHKDD
+1249 SISSTHKDD

-1278 EKGVHFIG
+1278 ERGVQFIG
-1286 GNVTGSSFYNTVVT
+1286 GNVTGSSFYNTEVT
-1300 ASGRAYIVY
+1300 ASGTAYIVY

-1318 EPTYVYSPTISCDTW
+1318 EPTYVYSPSISCGSW
-1333 LVQAL
+1333 IVPVLVG
-1338 VTDNASG
+1338 DNASG
-1345 PVQTIKL
+1345 PVQVIRL
-1352 VYLAFNG
+1352 VYMAFNG

-1632 KGNPIANATVY
+1632 KSNPIANATVY
-1643 FSINGVT
+1643 FTINGVT
-1650 YVRTTDVNGSASIGL
+1650 YVRTTDANGSASIGL

-1741 RTTDANGVASLAIN
+1741 RTTDAYGVASLAIN

-1775 VTITVK
+1775 FNITVK

-1896 QNVSFNVNGVFYHR
+1896 QTVSFNVNGVFYHR

-1924 MSGEYIITSYWNNF
+1924 MAGEYIITSYWNNF

>member
-1 MRKRLLIV
+1 MRNKLAILTLLI
-9 FSVLLFLLC
+9 LFIVSISC
-18 LSVVS
+18 VS
-23 ATDENTNSSIVAQDY
+23 AE
-38 DGNEFYVDLG
+38 
-48 GDDSNSGQLNSP
+48 DSNSVSVLSDSNSDVYVSPTGNDNNVGDVNNP
-60 FNSINKAVEVSKS
+60 FATINKAIDSNVS
-73 NDNVVIHLGE
+73 NIHLSE
-83 GTFEGNGNVMI
+83 GKFIGTGNNGLTI
-94 SINKAHLSQGGSITI
+94 ENKSITI
-109 VGAGADKT
+109 IGAGADKT
-117 IIKGSSAYYAFN
+117 IIDLNKTQFMDIKSTS
-129 IYADSV
+129 SV
-135 VTLRDLSIV
+135 VLTNLTIINGYT
-144 DCKSV
+144 KY
-149 EGGAI
+149 GGAI
-154 CNSGTLLVDNCIF
+154 YNNGNLTIQNCNF
-167 RNNFAFNTGGAIS
+167 
-180 SIENGDCKIYNS
+180 K
-192 VFINNSV
+192 NNS
-199 ICNDEYENANGG
+199 AT
-211 AVYSLK
+211 
-217 SDLLVDSCRFV
+217 
-228 GNFAKGNCLNA
+228 
-239 ISGGAIYSG
+239 SGGAIH
-248 TTANLNIYSSTF
+248 
-260 EDNVV
+260 
-265 TNNGGAV
+265 
-272 FSYSYVGIYD
+272 
-282 STFLRNKGTGT
+282 
-293 YSTGGSIYINGNSN
+293 
-307 KYSVLNRNIFKDTS
+307 
-321 VARQGGALYL
+321 L
-331 SYVNVTNCIFENAST
+331 SYGNVTNCIFENAST
-346 TDTGSSNGG
+346 TATGSSNGG
-355 GAIYGSSF
+355 GAIYGSDF
-363 NLKNNTMTNCVSK
+363 NLKNNTMTNCVAK
-376 SGNGNYIFASSG
+376 SGNGNYIFAFSG

-396 EGKTAD
+396 EGKTID
-402 VTSST
+402 ITSST
-407 FTLNAT
+407 FSLNAT
-413 ATDDMGHPIHGGS
+413 ATDDMGHPIHGGF

-431 DDIRIGSAS
+431 DDIKIGSAS

-564 NDKDYAFNFGTTLN
+564 NGKDYAFNFGTTLN

-639 SSSFITNVISINNL
+639 SSSFITDVISINNL

-659 GNGHISAEKGIY
+659 VNGQISAEKGIY
-671 NSTFVNNKITVK
+671 NSTFINNKITVK
-683 SSTDY
+683 STNDY

-700 SNNVFENNT
+700 ANNVFENNT

-785 DIYGYIAPNG
+785 DIYGHIAPNG
-795 LTGGSCLNMSNTL
+795 ITNGLCLNMSNTL

-813 SSSNVKSELKAIFD
+813 NSSSIRSELKAIFD
-827 LGGLKVSGYNIKFYL
+827 LDGLKVSGYNIKFYL

-1062 SGGVYSATK
+1062 RGGVYSATK

-1128 FDGNYKGTKTVGSAL
+1128 FDGNYNGTKTVGSAL

-1196 GATNDYRPIF
+1196 GQTNDYRPIF

-1222 DMRYQ
+1222 DIRYR

-1249 SVSSTHKDD
+1249 SISSTHKDD

-1278 EKGVHFIG
+1278 ERGVQFIG
-1286 GNVTGSSFYNTVVT
+1286 GNVTGSSFYNTEVT
-1300 ASGRAYIVY
+1300 ASGTAYIVY

-1318 EPTYVYSPTISCDTW
+1318 EPTYVYSPSISCGSW
-1333 LVQAL
+1333 IVPVLVG
-1338 VTDNASG
+1338 DNASG
-1345 PVQTIKL
+1345 PVQVIRL
-1352 VYLAFNG
+1352 VYMAFNG

-1632 KGNPIANATVY
+1632 EGNPIVNATVY

-1650 YVRTTDVNGSASIGL
+1650 YVRFTDVNGSASIGL

-1741 RTTDANGVASLAIN
+1741 RTTDAYGVASLAIN

-1775 VTITVK
+1775 VNITVK

-1825 IRTTD
+1825 TRTTD

-1873 MKYMDGSNF
+1873 MKYLDGSNF

-1896 QNVSFNVNGVFYHR
+1896 QTVSFNVNGVFYHR

-1924 MSGEYIITSYWNNF
+1924 ISGEYIITSYWNNF

-1945 ISP
+1945 IY

>member
-1 MRKRLLIV
+1 MRNKLAILILLI
-9 FSVLLFLLC
+9 LFIVSISC
-18 LSVVS
+18 VS
-23 ATDENTNSSIVAQDY
+23 AE
-38 DGNEFYVDLG
+38 
-48 GDDSNSGQLNSP
+48 DSNSVSVLSGSNSDVYVSPTGNDNNVGDVNNP
-60 FNSINKAVEVSKS
+60 FATINKAIDSNVS
-73 NDNVVIHLGE
+73 NIHLSE
-83 GTFEGNGNVMI
+83 GKFIGTGNNGLTI
-94 SINKAHLSQGGSITI
+94 ENKSITI
-109 VGAGADKT
+109 IGAGADKT
-117 IIKGSSAYYAFN
+117 IIDLNKTQFMDIKSTS
-129 IYADSV
+129 SV
-135 VTLRDLSIV
+135 VLTNLTIINGYT
-144 DCKSV
+144 KY
-149 EGGAI
+149 GGAI
-154 CNSGTLLVDNCIF
+154 YNNGNLTIQNCNF
-167 RNNFAFNTGGAIS
+167 
-180 SIENGDCKIYNS
+180 K
-192 VFINNSV
+192 NNS
-199 ICNDEYENANGG
+199 AT
-211 AVYSLK
+211 
-217 SDLLVDSCRFV
+217 
-228 GNFAKGNCLNA
+228 
-239 ISGGAIYSG
+239 SGGAIYNNG
-248 TTANLNIYSSTF
+248 NLDIYYSTF

-265 TNNGGAV
+265 TDRGGAV
-272 FSYSYVGIYD
+272 LSYSYVGIYD
-282 STFLRNKGTGT
+282 STFIRNKGTGT
-293 YSTGGSIYINGNSN
+293 SSTGGSIYINGNSN

-321 VARQGGALYL
+321 VVRQGGALYL

-363 NLKNNTMTNCVSK
+363 NLKNNTMTNCVAK
-376 SGNGNYIFASSG
+376 SGNGNYIFASYD

-402 VTSST
+402 ITSST

-440 SVNGFITGTFSKLL
+440 SVNGFINGTFSKLL
-454 DDGKYIVTVS
+454 DDGKYTVTVS
-464 GPLNNNAIVKT
+464 GPLNDNAVVKKA
-475 TTANVKIDRDYVD
+475 TANVKIDRDYVD
-488 YYVSPNGDDDN
+488 YYVSPDGDDVN

-564 NDKDYAFNFGTTLN
+564 NGKDYAFNFGTTLN

-587 NLYSKKYAG
+587 NLYNKKYAG
-596 LIKGGS
+596 LIEGGS

-610 NCTFEKCNAKTLIQI
+610 NCTFEKCNAKYLIETNGEI
-625 NGKVNDVIMRENVV
+625 NNVIMRDNNIA
-639 SSSFITNVISINNL
+639 SSFISGAVSIDNL

-659 GNGHISAEKGIY
+659 GNGQISSIEKGIY
-671 NSTFVNNKITVK
+671 NSTFINNKITAK
-683 SSTDY
+683 STNDY
-688 GIIYVS
+688 GIISVS
-694 RANFVS
+694 DANFVS

-709 VKGLYINRGSANFT
+709 VKGFSISRGCANFT

-728 FVNNDGVSGGA
+728 FINNAGVTGGA
-739 VKGGGTFINAKFINN
+739 VKGGGTFIHAKFINN
-754 KATKGGAIY
+754 TATKGGAIY
-763 HDYGVLTLKDCIF
+763 HDSNVLTLKDCIF

-785 DIYGYIAPNG
+785 DIYGFIATNG
-795 LTGGSCLNMSNTL
+795 MTGGLCLNMSNTL

-813 SSSNVKSELKAIFD
+813 NSSSIKSELKAIFD

-848 SAPLVNGVATFVA
+848 SAPLVNSVATFVA

-871 ASGDYINKTTVVKGV
+871 ASGDYINKTTVVNGV

-935 LTIHIIGTLKGEGNV
+935 LIIHIIGTLKGEGNV

-1000 NGVTTTY
+1000 NGVTTKY
-1007 PTQGGGKTVDV
+1007 PSQGGGATVDV
-1018 GLVRIDGYYLSVDD
+1018 GLVRIDGYYLNVDD

-1128 FDGNYKGTKTVGSAL
+1128 FDGNYNGTKTVGSAL

-1196 GATNDYRPIF
+1196 GQTNDYRPIF

-1222 DMRYQ
+1222 DIRYQ

-1249 SVSSTHKDD
+1249 SISSTHKDD
-1258 SLPDGVN
+1258 PLPDGVN

-1278 EKGVHFIG
+1278 EKGVRFIG

-1300 ASGRAYIVY
+1300 AGGSYGVY

-1318 EPTYVYSPTISCDTW
+1318 EPTYVYSPSISCGSW
-1333 LVQAL
+1333 IVPAL

-1368 KVPIFDVNANLT
+1368 KVPILDVNAT
-1380 VSNGVINPNKGI
+1380 FSVSGGIINPGAGI
-1392 FNTDGLT
+1392 FTRDGLT

-1409 QTVTATLSDGNIL
+1409 QTVTATLSGGNIL

-1632 KGNPIANATVY
+1632 LGNPIANATVY
-1643 FSINGVT
+1643 FTINGKT
-1650 YVRTTDVNGSASIGL
+1650 YAKSTDVNGTASMGL
-1665 NLGSGVY
+1665 NLASNVY
-1672 GASVYY
+1672 KATVSY
-1678 NGSDMYDK
+1678 NGSDMYNA

-1695 NPTVLADDLVK
+1695 NPTIISKDLVK
-1706 MYKNATKFSA
+1706 MYQNATRFYA
-1716 KFTDSTGKALV
+1716 KFTDSTGKAIA
-1727 NSDVRFNINGVFYT
+1727 NKEIRFNINGVFYT
-1741 RTTDANGVASLAIN
+1741 KKTDKDGVADLGIM
-1755 LRPGDY
+1755 LRPGSY
-1761 ILTAYNPVNGEQKG
+1761 ILTAYNPVTGEEKG
-1775 VTITVK
+1775 FNIIVK
-1781 SLIVQNDLTKYYLN
+1781 SLIMQNDLTKYYLN
-1795 ASRFQATIYNKDG
+1795 ASRFEATVYNKDG

-1813 KNVTFNINGVFY
+1813 KEVTFNINGVFY
-1825 IRTTD
+1825 HKKTD
-1830 SNGVVSLAINLRP
+1830 EKGVASLGIALRP
-1843 GDYII
+1843 GNYTI
-1848 TTIFDGLDIGNKV
+1848 TTMYDGLDIGNKV
-1861 TVLPT
+1861 NVMPT
-1866 LVTKDLN
+1866 LVTKDLS
-1873 MKYMDGSNF
+1873 MKHLDGSNF
-1882 TAQTLDSQGKALAN
+1882 TALTLDGQGKPLAN
-1896 QNVSFNVNGVFYHR
+1896 QNVSFNVNSVFYHKV
-1910 ITNEDG
+1910 TNKDG
-1916 IASLRIRL
+1916 IASLGIRL
-1924 MSGEYIITSYWNNF
+1924 MSGEYIITSYWNDF

>member
-1 MRKRLLIV
+1 MRNKLAILILLI
-9 FSVLLFLLC
+9 LFIVSISC
-18 LSVVS
+18 VS
-23 ATDENTNSSIVAQDY
+23 AE
-38 DGNEFYVDLG
+38 
-48 GDDSNSGQLNSP
+48 DSNSVSVLSGSNSDVYVSPTGNDNNVGDVNNP
-60 FNSINKAVEVSKS
+60 FATINKAIDSNVS
-73 NDNVVIHLGE
+73 NIHLSE
-83 GTFEGNGNVMI
+83 GKFIGTGNNGLTI
-94 SINKAHLSQGGSITI
+94 ENKSITI
-109 VGAGADKT
+109 IGAGADKT
-117 IIKGSSAYYAFN
+117 IIDLNKTQFMDIKSTS
-129 IYADSV
+129 SV
-135 VTLRDLSIV
+135 VLTNLTIINGYT
-144 DCKSV
+144 KY
-149 EGGAI
+149 GGAI
-154 CNSGTLLVDNCIF
+154 YNNGNLTIQNCNF
-167 RNNFAFNTGGAIS
+167 
-180 SIENGDCKIYNS
+180 K
-192 VFINNSV
+192 NNS
-199 ICNDEYENANGG
+199 AT
-211 AVYSLK
+211 
-217 SDLLVDSCRFV
+217 
-228 GNFAKGNCLNA
+228 
-239 ISGGAIYSG
+239 SGGAIYSG

-265 TNNGGAV
+265 TDRGGAI

-282 STFLRNKGTGT
+282 STFIRNKGTGT
-293 YSTGGSIYINGNSN
+293 SSTGGSIYINGNSN

-321 VARQGGALYL
+321 VARQGGAIYL
-331 SYVNVTNCIFENAST
+331 SYGNVTNCIFENAST
-346 TDTGSSNGG
+346 TATGSSYGG

-363 NLKNNTMTNCVSK
+363 NLKNNTMTNCVAK

-402 VTSST
+402 ITSST

-440 SVNGFITGTFSKLL
+440 SVNGFINGTFSKLL
-454 DDGKYIVTVS
+454 DDGKYTVTVS
-464 GPLNNNAIVKT
+464 GPLNDNAVVKKA
-475 TTANVKIDRDYVD
+475 TANVKIDRDYVD
-488 YYVSPNGDDDN
+488 YYVSPDGDDVN

-564 NDKDYAFNFGTTLN
+564 NGKDYAFNFGTTLN

-587 NLYSKKYAG
+587 NLYNKKYAG
-596 LIKGGS
+596 LIEGGS

-610 NCTFEKCNAKTLIQI
+610 NCTFEKCNAKYLIETNGEI
-625 NGKVNDVIMRENVV
+625 NNVIMRDNNIA
-639 SSSFITNVISINNL
+639 SSFISGAVSIDNL

-659 GNGHISAEKGIY
+659 GNGQISSIEKGIY
-671 NSTFVNNKITVK
+671 NSTFINNKITAK
-683 SSTDY
+683 STNDY
-688 GIIYVS
+688 GIISVS
-694 RANFVS
+694 DANFVS

-709 VKGLYINRGSANFT
+709 VKGFSISGGCANFT

-728 FVNNDGVSGGA
+728 FINNAGVTGGA
-739 VKGGGTFINAKFINN
+739 VKGGGTFIHAKFINN
-754 KATKGGAIY
+754 TATKGGAIY
-763 HDYGVLTLKDCIF
+763 HDSNVLTLKDCIF

-785 DIYGYIAPNG
+785 DIYGFIATNG
-795 LTGGSCLNMSNTL
+795 MTGGLCLNMSNTL

-813 SSSNVKSELKAIFD
+813 NSSSIKSELKAIFD

-842 NGVYKG
+842 NGVYKE
-848 SAPLVNGVATFVA
+848 SAPLVNSVATFVA

-871 ASGDYINKTTVVKGV
+871 ASGDYINKTTVVNGV

-935 LTIHIIGTLKGEGNV
+935 LIIHIIGTLKGEGNV

-1000 NGVTTTY
+1000 NGVTTKY
-1007 PTQGGGKTVDV
+1007 PSQGGGETVDV
-1018 GLVRIDGYYLSVDD
+1018 GLVRVDGYYLNVDN

-1196 GATNDYRPIF
+1196 GQTNDYRPIF

-1222 DMRYQ
+1222 DIRYQ

-1249 SVSSTHKDD
+1249 SISSTHKDD
-1258 SLPDGVN
+1258 PLPDGVN

-1278 EKGVHFIG
+1278 EKGVRFIG

-1300 ASGRAYIVY
+1300 TGGSYGVY

-1318 EPTYVYSPTISCDTW
+1318 EPTYVYSPSISCGSW
-1333 LVQAL
+1333 IVPAL

-1368 KVPIFDVNANLT
+1368 KVPILDVNAT
-1380 VSNGVINPNKGI
+1380 FSVSGGIINPGAGI
-1392 FNTDGLT
+1392 FTRDGLT

-1562 YNATVLGKEA
+1562 YNATVSGKEA

-1643 FSINGVT
+1643 FTINGVT

-1896 QNVSFNVNGVFYHR
+1896 QTVSFNVNGVFYHR

-1924 MSGEYIITSYWNNF
+1924 MAGEYIITSYWNNF

>member
-1 MRKRLLIV
+1 MRNKLAILILLI
-9 FSVLLFLLC
+9 LFIVSISC
-18 LSVVS
+18 VS
-23 ATDENTNSSIVAQDY
+23 AE
-38 DGNEFYVDLG
+38 
-48 GDDSNSGQLNSP
+48 DSNSVSVLSGSNSDVYVSPTGNDNNVGDVNNP
-60 FNSINKAVEVSKS
+60 FATINKAIDSNVS
-73 NDNVVIHLGE
+73 NIHLSE
-83 GTFEGNGNVMI
+83 GKFIGTGNNGLTI
-94 SINKAHLSQGGSITI
+94 ENKSITI
-109 VGAGADKT
+109 IGAGADKT
-117 IIKGSSAYYAFN
+117 IIDLNKTQFMDIKSTS
-129 IYADSV
+129 SV
-135 VTLRDLSIV
+135 VLTNLTIINGYT
-144 DCKSV
+144 KY
-149 EGGAI
+149 GGAI
-154 CNSGTLLVDNCIF
+154 YNNGNLTIQNCNF
-167 RNNFAFNTGGAIS
+167 
-180 SIENGDCKIYNS
+180 K
-192 VFINNSV
+192 NNS
-199 ICNDEYENANGG
+199 AT
-211 AVYSLK
+211 
-217 SDLLVDSCRFV
+217 
-228 GNFAKGNCLNA
+228 
-239 ISGGAIYSG
+239 SGGAIYSG
-248 TTANLNIYSSTF
+248 TSANLDIYYSTF

-265 TNNGGAV
+265 TDRGGAI

-282 STFLRNKGTGT
+282 STFIRNKGTGT
-293 YSTGGSIYINGNSN
+293 SSTGGSIYINGNSN

-321 VARQGGALYL
+321 VARQGGAIYL
-331 SYVNVTNCIFENAST
+331 SYGNVTNCIFENAST
-346 TDTGSSNGG
+346 TATGSSYGG

-363 NLKNNTMTNCVSK
+363 NLKNNTMTNCVAK

-402 VTSST
+402 ITSST

-440 SVNGFITGTFSKLL
+440 SVNGFINGTFSKLL
-454 DDGKYIVTVS
+454 DDGKYTVTVS
-464 GPLNNNAIVKT
+464 GPLNDNAVVKKA
-475 TTANVKIDRDYVD
+475 TANVKIDRDYVD
-488 YYVSPNGDDDN
+488 YYVSPDGDDVN

-564 NDKDYAFNFGTTLN
+564 NGKDYAFNFGTTLN

-587 NLYSKKYAG
+587 NLYNKKYAG
-596 LIKGGS
+596 LIEGGS

-610 NCTFEKCNAKTLIQI
+610 NCTFEKCNARYLIETNGEI
-625 NGKVNDVIMRENVV
+625 NNVIMRDNNIA
-639 SSSFITNVISINNL
+639 SSFIRGAVSIDNL

-659 GNGHISAEKGIY
+659 GNGQISSIEKGIY
-671 NSTFVNNKITVK
+671 NSTFINNKITAK
-683 SSTDY
+683 STNDY
-688 GIIYVS
+688 GIISVS
-694 RANFVS
+694 DANFVS

-709 VKGLYINRGSANFT
+709 VKGFSISRGCANFT

-728 FVNNDGVSGGA
+728 FINNAGVTGGA
-739 VKGGGTFINAKFINN
+739 VKGGGTFIHAKFINN
-754 KATKGGAIY
+754 TATKGGAIY
-763 HDYGVLTLKDCIF
+763 HDSNVLTLKDCIF

-785 DIYGYIAPNG
+785 DIYGFIATNG
-795 LTGGSCLNMSNTL
+795 MTRGLCLNMSNTL

-813 SSSNVKSELKAIFD
+813 NSSSIKSELKAIFD

-848 SAPLVNGVATFVA
+848 SAPLVNSVATFVA

-871 ASGDYINKTTVVKGV
+871 ASGDYINKTTVVNGV

-935 LTIHIIGTLKGEGNV
+935 LIIHIIGTLKGEGNV

-1000 NGVTTTY
+1000 NGVTTKY
-1007 PTQGGGKTVDV
+1007 PSQGGGATVDV
-1018 GLVRIDGYYLSVDD
+1018 GLVRIDGYYLNVDD

-1128 FDGNYKGTKTVGSAL
+1128 FDGNYNSTKTVGSAL

-1196 GATNDYRPIF
+1196 GQTNDYRPIF

-1222 DMRYQ
+1222 DIRYQ

-1249 SVSSTHKDD
+1249 SVSFSHKDD
-1258 SLPDGVN
+1258 PLPDGVN

-1278 EKGVHFIG
+1278 EKGVRFIG

-1300 ASGRAYIVY
+1300 AGGSYGVY

-1318 EPTYVYSPTISCDTW
+1318 EPTYVYSPSISCGSW
-1333 LVQAL
+1333 IVPAL

-1368 KVPIFDVNANLT
+1368 KVPILDVNAT
-1380 VSNGVINPNKGI
+1380 FSVSGGIINPGAGI
-1392 FNTDGLT
+1392 FTRDGLT

-1562 YNATVLGKEA
+1562 YNATVSGKEA

-1632 KGNPIANATVY
+1632 LGNPIANAIVY
-1643 FSINGVT
+1643 FTINGKT
-1650 YVRTTDVNGSASIGL
+1650 YNKTTDVNGTASMGL
-1665 NLGSGVY
+1665 NLASNVY
-1672 GASVYY
+1672 KATVSY
-1678 NGSDMYDK
+1678 NGSDKYNA

-1695 NPTVLADDLVK
+1695 NPTIVADDLVK
-1706 MYKNATKFSA
+1706 MYQNATRFYA
-1716 KFTDSTGKALV
+1716 KFTDSTGKAIA
-1727 NSDVRFNINGVFYT
+1727 NKEIRFNINGVFYT
-1741 RTTDANGVASLAIN
+1741 KKTDKDGVADLGIM
-1755 LRPGDY
+1755 LRPGSY
-1761 ILTAYNPVNGEQKG
+1761 ILTAYNPVTGEEKG
-1775 VTITVK
+1775 FNITVK
-1781 SLIVQNDLTKYYLN
+1781 SLIMQNDLTKYYLN
-1795 ASRFQATIYNKDG
+1795 ASRFEATVYNKDG

-1813 KNVTFNINGVFY
+1813 KEVTFNINGVFY
-1825 IRTTD
+1825 HKKTD
-1830 SNGVVSLAINLRP
+1830 ENGVASLGIALRP
-1843 GDYII
+1843 GNYTI
-1848 TTIFDGLDIGNKV
+1848 TTMYDGLDIGNKV
-1861 TVLPT
+1861 SVLPT
-1866 LVTKDLN
+1866 LVTKDLS
-1873 MKYMDGSNF
+1873 MKYLDGSNF
-1882 TAQTLDSQGKALAN
+1882 TALTLDGQGKPLAN
-1896 QNVSFNVNGVFYHR
+1896 QNVSFNVNGVFYHKV
-1910 ITNEDG
+1910 TNKDG
-1916 IASLRIRL
+1916 IASLGIRL
-1924 MSGEYIITSYWNNF
+1924 MSGEYIITSYWNDF

>member
-1 MRKRLLIV
+1 MRNKLAILTLLI
-9 FSVLLFLLC
+9 LFIVSISC
-18 LSVVS
+18 VS
-23 ATDENTNSSIVAQDY
+23 AE
-38 DGNEFYVDLG
+38 
-48 GDDSNSGQLNSP
+48 DSNSVSVLSDSNSDVYVSPTGNDNNVGDVNNP
-60 FNSINKAVEVSKS
+60 FATINKAIDSNVS
-73 NDNVVIHLGE
+73 NIHLSE
-83 GTFEGNGNVMI
+83 GKFIGAGNNGLTI
-94 SINKAHLSQGGSITI
+94 ENKTITI
-109 VGAGADKT
+109 IGAGADKT
-117 IIKGSSAYYAFN
+117 IIDLNKTQFMDIKSTS
-129 IYADSV
+129 SV
-135 VTLRDLSIV
+135 VLTNLTIINGYT
-144 DCKSV
+144 KY
-149 EGGAI
+149 GGAI
-154 CNSGTLLVDNCIF
+154 YNNGNLTIQNCNF
-167 RNNFAFNTGGAIS
+167 
-180 SIENGDCKIYNS
+180 K
-192 VFINNSV
+192 NNS
-199 ICNDEYENANGG
+199 AT
-211 AVYSLK
+211 
-217 SDLLVDSCRFV
+217 
-228 GNFAKGNCLNA
+228 
-239 ISGGAIYSG
+239 SGGAIYSE

-265 TNNGGAV
+265 TDSGGAV

-321 VARQGGALYL
+321 VARQGGAIHL
-331 SYVNVTNCIFENAST
+331 SYGNVTNCIFENAST
-346 TDTGSSNGG
+346 TATGSSNGG
-355 GAIYGSSF
+355 GAIYGSDF
-363 NLKNNTMTNCVSK
+363 NLKNNTMTNCVAK
-376 SGNGNYIFASSG
+376 SGNGNYIFAFSG

-396 EGKTAD
+396 EGKTID
-402 VTSST
+402 ITSST
-407 FTLNAT
+407 FSLNAT
-413 ATDDMGHPIHGGS
+413 ATDDMGHPIHGGF

-431 DDIRIGSAS
+431 DDIKIGSAS

-524 VNIYLLEGTYSGT
+524 VNICLLEGTYSGT
-537 GNVNLELTKLLGY
+537 GNVNLALTNLGY

-564 NDKDYAFNFGTTLN
+564 DGKNYAFNFGTTLN

-587 NLYSKKYAG
+587 NLYSKKYDG

-659 GNGHISAEKGIY
+659 GNGQISAKKGIY

-683 SSTDY
+683 STTDY

-700 SNNVFENNT
+700 ANNVFENNT
-709 VKGLYINRGSANFT
+709 VKGLYINSGSANFT

-795 LTGGSCLNMSNTL
+795 ITGGLCLNMSNTL

-813 SSSNVKSELKAIFD
+813 NSSSIRSELKAIFD
-827 LGGLKVSGYNIKFYL
+827 LDGLKVSGYNIKFYL

-900 VSGTGSDESGDGSL
+900 VSESGSDESGDGSL

-1018 GLVRIDGYYLSVDD
+1018 GLVRIDGYLSVDD

-1062 SGGVYSATK
+1062 RGGVCSATK

-1085 NLGVNKNGRTV
+1085 NLGVNNKGRTV

-1103 VSDIFISSSS
+1103 VSDIFSSTSFS
-1113 IPRYNVTQVLLDNVT
+1113 PRYNVTQVLLDNVT
-1128 FDGNYKGTKTVGSAL
+1128 FDGNYNGTKTVGSAL
-1143 YLEGT
+1143 YLSGT
-1148 NATVINSKFINLKD
+1148 NTTVINSKFTNLKD
-1162 ISAIHAFSSSG
+1162 ISAIHAFSDGG

-1196 GATNDYRPIF
+1196 HQTNDYRPIF

-1222 DMRYQ
+1222 DIRYR

-1249 SVSSTHKDD
+1249 SISSTHKDD

-1278 EKGVHFIG
+1278 ERGVHFIG

-1333 LVQAL
+1333 LVPAL

-1775 VTITVK
+1775 FNITVK

-1896 QNVSFNVNGVFYHR
+1896 QTVSFNVNGVFYHR

-1924 MSGEYIITSYWNNF
+1924 MAGEYIITSYWNNF

>member
-1 MRKRLLIV
+1 MRNKLAILILLI
-9 FSVLLFLLC
+9 LFIVSISC
-18 LSVVS
+18 VS
-23 ATDENTNSSIVAQDY
+23 AE
-38 DGNEFYVDLG
+38 
-48 GDDSNSGQLNSP
+48 DSNSVSVLSGSNSDVYVSPTGNDNNVGDVNNP
-60 FNSINKAVEVSKS
+60 FATINKAIDSNVS
-73 NDNVVIHLGE
+73 NIHLSE
-83 GTFEGNGNVMI
+83 GKFIGTGNNGLTI
-94 SINKAHLSQGGSITI
+94 ENKSITI
-109 VGAGADKT
+109 IGAGADKT
-117 IIKGSSAYYAFN
+117 IIDLNKTQFMDIKSTS
-129 IYADSV
+129 SV
-135 VTLRDLSIV
+135 VLTNLTIINGYT
-144 DCKSV
+144 KY
-149 EGGAI
+149 GGAI
-154 CNSGTLLVDNCIF
+154 YNNGNLTIQNCNF
-167 RNNFAFNTGGAIS
+167 
-180 SIENGDCKIYNS
+180 K
-192 VFINNSV
+192 NNS
-199 ICNDEYENANGG
+199 AT
-211 AVYSLK
+211 
-217 SDLLVDSCRFV
+217 
-228 GNFAKGNCLNA
+228 
-239 ISGGAIYSG
+239 SGGAIYSG
-248 TTANLNIYSSTF
+248 TSANLDIYYSTF

-265 TNNGGAV
+265 TDRGGAV

-282 STFLRNKGTGT
+282 STFIRNKGTGT
-293 YSTGGSIYINGNSN
+293 SSTGGSIYINGNSN

-321 VARQGGALYL
+321 VVRQGGALYL

-363 NLKNNTMTNCVSK
+363 NLKNNTMTNCVAK

-402 VTSST
+402 ITSST

-440 SVNGFITGTFSKLL
+440 SVNGFINGTFSKLL
-454 DDGKYIVTVS
+454 DDGKYTVTVS
-464 GPLNNNAIVKT
+464 GPLNDNAVVKKA
-475 TTANVKIDRDYVD
+475 TANVKIDRDYVD
-488 YYVSPNGDDDN
+488 YYVSPDGDDVN

-564 NDKDYAFNFGTTLN
+564 NGKDYAFNFGTTLN

-587 NLYSKKYAG
+587 NLYNKKYVV
-596 LIKGGS
+596 LIEGGS

-610 NCTFEKCNAKTLIQI
+610 NCTFEKCNARYLIETNGEI
-625 NGKVNDVIMRENVV
+625 NNVIMRDNNIA
-639 SSSFITNVISINNL
+639 SSFISGAVSIDNL

-659 GNGHISAEKGIY
+659 GNGQISSIEKGIY
-671 NSTFVNNKITVK
+671 NSTFINNKITAK
-683 SSTDY
+683 STNDY
-688 GIIYVS
+688 GIISVS
-694 RANFVS
+694 DANFVS

-709 VKGLYINRGSANFT
+709 VKGFSISRGCANFT

-728 FVNNDGVSGGA
+728 FINNAGVTGGA
-739 VKGGGTFINAKFINN
+739 VKGGGTFIHAKFINN
-754 KATKGGAIY
+754 TATKGGAIY
-763 HDYGVLTLKDCIF
+763 HDSNVLTLKDCIF

-785 DIYGYIAPNG
+785 DIYGFIATNG
-795 LTGGSCLNMSNTL
+795 MTRGLCLNMSNTL

-813 SSSNVKSELKAIFD
+813 NSSSIKSELKAIFD

-871 ASGDYINKTTVVKGV
+871 ASGDYINKTTVVNGV

-935 LTIHIIGTLKGEGNV
+935 LIIHIIGTLKGEGNV

-1000 NGVTTTY
+1000 NGVTTKY
-1007 PTQGGGKTVDV
+1007 PSQGFGYAVDT
-1018 GLVRIDGYYLSVDD
+1018 GLVRIDGYYLNVDN

-1062 SGGVYSATK
+1062 SGGVSSAR

-1085 NLGVNKNGRTV
+1085 NLGVNNNGRTV

-1103 VSDIFISSSS
+1103 ISDIFSSTSSS
-1113 IPRYNVTQVLLDNVT
+1113 PRYNVTQVLLDNVT
-1128 FDGNYKGTKTVGSAL
+1128 FDGNYNGTKIVGSL
-1143 YLEGT
+1143 YLSGT
-1148 NATVINSKFINLKD
+1148 NTTVINSKFINLKD

-1173 YKCNVTIIGTYFE
+1173 YKCNVTIIDTYFE

-1196 GATNDYRPIF
+1196 GQTNDYRPIF

-1222 DMRYQ
+1222 DVRYQ

-1249 SVSSTHKDD
+1249 SVSFSHKDD
-1258 SLPDGVN
+1258 PLPDGVN

-1278 EKGVHFIG
+1278 EKGVRFIG

-1300 ASGRAYIVY
+1300 AGGSYGVY

-1318 EPTYVYSPTISCDTW
+1318 EPTYVYSPSISCGSW
-1333 LVQAL
+1333 IVPAL

-1368 KVPIFDVNANLT
+1368 KVPILDVNAT
-1380 VSNGVINPNKGI
+1380 FSVSGGIINPGAGI
-1392 FNTDGLT
+1392 FTRDGLT

-1409 QTVTATLSDGNIL
+1409 QVVTATLSDGNIL

-1436 MTISNNAPQ
+1436 MTISNNVPQ

-1562 YNATVLGKEA
+1562 YNATVSGKEA

-1632 KGNPIANATVY
+1632 LGNPIANAIVY
-1643 FSINGVT
+1643 FTINGKT
-1650 YVRTTDVNGSASIGL
+1650 YNKTTDVNGTASMGL
-1665 NLGSGVY
+1665 NLASNVY
-1672 GASVYY
+1672 KATVSY
-1678 NGSDMYDK
+1678 NGSDKYNA

-1695 NPTVLADDLVK
+1695 NPTIISKDLVK
-1706 MYKNATKFSA
+1706 MYQNATRFYA
-1716 KFTDSTGKALV
+1716 KFTDSTGKAIA
-1727 NSDVRFNINGVFYT
+1727 NKEIRFNINGVFYT
-1741 RTTDANGVASLAIN
+1741 KKTDKDGVADLGIM
-1755 LRPGDY
+1755 LRPGNY
-1761 ILTAYNPVNGEQKG
+1761 ILTAYNPVTVSYTHLDVYKRQVLTLK
-1775 VTITVK
+1775 TI
-1781 SLIVQNDLTKYYLN
+1781 L
-1795 ASRFQATIYNKDG
+1795 
-1808 SLAVN
+1808 
-1813 KNVTFNINGVFY
+1813 
-1825 IRTTD
+1825 
-1830 SNGVVSLAINLRP
+1830 
-1843 GDYII
+1843 
-1848 TTIFDGLDIGNKV
+1848 
-1861 TVLPT
+1861 
-1866 LVTKDLN
+1866 
-1873 MKYMDGSNF
+1873 
-1882 TAQTLDSQGKALAN
+1882 
-1896 QNVSFNVNGVFYHR
+1896 
-1910 ITNEDG
+1910 
-1916 IASLRIRL
+1916 
-1924 MSGEYIITSYWNNF
+1924 
-1938 QTGNTIK
+1938 
-1945 ISP
+1945 

>member
-1 MRKRLLIV
+1 MRNKLAILILLI
-9 FSVLLFLLC
+9 LFIVSISC
-18 LSVVS
+18 VS
-23 ATDENTNSSIVAQDY
+23 AE
-38 DGNEFYVDLG
+38 
-48 GDDSNSGQLNSP
+48 DSNSVSVLSGSNSDVYVSPTGNDNNVGDVNNP
-60 FNSINKAVEVSKS
+60 FATINKAIDSNVS
-73 NDNVVIHLGE
+73 NIHLSE
-83 GTFEGNGNVMI
+83 GKFIGTGNNGLTI
-94 SINKAHLSQGGSITI
+94 ENKSITI
-109 VGAGADKT
+109 IGAGADKT
-117 IIKGSSAYYAFN
+117 IIDLNKTQFMDIKSTS
-129 IYADSV
+129 SV
-135 VTLRDLSIV
+135 VLTNLTIINGYT
-144 DCKSV
+144 KY
-149 EGGAI
+149 GGAI
-154 CNSGTLLVDNCIF
+154 YNNGNLTIQNCNF
-167 RNNFAFNTGGAIS
+167 
-180 SIENGDCKIYNS
+180 K
-192 VFINNSV
+192 NNS
-199 ICNDEYENANGG
+199 AT
-211 AVYSLK
+211 
-217 SDLLVDSCRFV
+217 
-228 GNFAKGNCLNA
+228 
-239 ISGGAIYSG
+239 SGGAIYSG
-248 TTANLNIYSSTF
+248 TSANLDIYYSTF

-265 TNNGGAV
+265 TDRGGAI

-282 STFLRNKGTGT
+282 STFIRNKGTGT
-293 YSTGGSIYINGNSN
+293 SSTGGSIYINGNSN

-321 VARQGGALYL
+321 VARQGGAIYL
-331 SYVNVTNCIFENAST
+331 SYGNVTNCIFENAST
-346 TDTGSSNGG
+346 TATGSSYGG

-363 NLKNNTMTNCVSK
+363 NLKNNTMTNCVAK

-402 VTSST
+402 ITSST

-440 SVNGFITGTFSKLL
+440 SVNGFINGTFSKLL
-454 DDGKYIVTVS
+454 DDGKYTVTVS
-464 GPLNNNAIVKT
+464 GPLNDNAVVKKA
-475 TTANVKIDRDYVD
+475 TANVKIDRDYVD
-488 YYVSPNGDDDN
+488 YYVSPDGDDVN

-564 NDKDYAFNFGTTLN
+564 NGKDYAFNFGTTLN

-587 NLYSKKYAG
+587 NLYNKKYAG
-596 LIKGGS
+596 LIEGGS

-610 NCTFEKCNAKTLIQI
+610 NCTFEKCNAKYLIETNGEI
-625 NGKVNDVIMRENVV
+625 NNVIMRDNNIA
-639 SSSFITNVISINNL
+639 SSFISGAVSIDNL

-659 GNGHISAEKGIY
+659 GNGQISSIEKGIY
-671 NSTFVNNKITVK
+671 NSTFINNKITAK
-683 SSTDY
+683 STNDY
-688 GIIYVS
+688 GIISVS
-694 RANFVS
+694 DANFVS

-709 VKGLYINRGSANFT
+709 VKGFSISRGCANFT

-728 FVNNDGVSGGA
+728 FINNAGVTGGA
-739 VKGGGTFINAKFINN
+739 VKGGGTFIHAKFINN
-754 KATKGGAIY
+754 TATKGGAIY
-763 HDYGVLTLKDCIF
+763 HDSNVLTLKDCIF

-785 DIYGYIAPNG
+785 DIYGFIATNG
-795 LTGGSCLNMSNTL
+795 MTGGLCLNMSNTL

-813 SSSNVKSELKAIFD
+813 NSSSIKSELKAIFD

-848 SAPLVNGVATFVA
+848 SAPLVNSVATFVA

-871 ASGDYINKTTVVKGV
+871 ASGDYINKTTVVNGV

-935 LTIHIIGTLKGEGNV
+935 LIIHIIGTLKGEGNV

-1000 NGVTTTY
+1000 NGVTTKY
-1007 PTQGGGKTVDV
+1007 PSQGGGATVDV
-1018 GLVRIDGYYLSVDD
+1018 GLVRIDGYYLNVDD

-1128 FDGNYKGTKTVGSAL
+1128 FDGNYNGTKTVGSAL

-1196 GATNDYRPIF
+1196 GQTNDYRPIF

-1222 DMRYQ
+1222 DIRYQ

-1249 SVSSTHKDD
+1249 SVSFSHKDD
-1258 SLPDGVN
+1258 PLPDGVN

-1278 EKGVHFIG
+1278 EKGVRFIG

-1300 ASGRAYIVY
+1300 AGGSYGVY

-1318 EPTYVYSPTISCDTW
+1318 EPTYVYSPSISCGSW
-1333 LVQAL
+1333 IVPAL

-1368 KVPIFDVNANLT
+1368 KVPILDVNAT
-1380 VSNGVINPNKGI
+1380 FSVSGGIINPGAGI
-1392 FNTDGLT
+1392 FTRDGLT

-1409 QTVTATLSDGNIL
+1409 QVVTATLSDGNIL

-1436 MTISNNAPQ
+1436 MTISNNVPQ

-1481 LINGMGSF
+1481 LINGRGSF

-1632 KGNPIANATVY
+1632 LGNPIANAIVY
-1643 FSINGVT
+1643 FTINGQT
-1650 YVRTTDVNGSASIGL
+1650 YNKTTDVNGTASMGL
-1665 NLGSGVY
+1665 NLASNVY
-1672 GASVYY
+1672 KTTVSYK
-1678 NGSDMYDK
+1678 GSDKYNA

-1695 NPTVLADDLVK
+1695 NPTIVADDLVK
-1706 MYKNATKFSA
+1706 MYQNATRFYA
-1716 KFTDSTGKALV
+1716 KFTDSTGKAIA
-1727 NSDVRFNINGVFYT
+1727 NKEIRFNINGVFYT
-1741 RTTDANGVASLAIN
+1741 KKTDKDGVADLGIM
-1755 LRPGDY
+1755 LRPGNY
-1761 ILTAYNPVNGEQKG
+1761 ILTAYNPVTGEEKG
-1775 VTITVK
+1775 FNITVK
-1781 SLIVQNDLTKYYLN
+1781 SLIMQNDLTKYYLN
-1795 ASRFQATIYNKDG
+1795 ASRFEATVYNKDG

-1813 KNVTFNINGVFY
+1813 KEVTFNINGVFY
-1825 IRTTD
+1825 HKKTD
-1830 SNGVVSLAINLRP
+1830 ENGVASLGIALRP
-1843 GDYII
+1843 GNYTI
-1848 TTIFDGLDIGNKV
+1848 TTMYDGLDIGNRV
-1861 TVLPT
+1861 SVLPT

-1873 MKYMDGSNF
+1873 MKHLDGSNF
-1882 TAQTLDSQGKALAN
+1882 TALTLDGQGKPLAN
-1896 QNVSFNVNGVFYHR
+1896 QNVSFNVNGVFYHKV
-1910 ITNEDG
+1910 TNKDG
-1916 IASLRIRL
+1916 IASLGIRL
-1924 MSGEYIITSYWNNF
+1924 MSGEYIITSYWNDF